1 MKLIKLFLKN
11 ILFIL
16 LCIFLFVLY
25 IILDRK
31 YYNKESFELNPTF
44 NMIGNPNDT
53 EFGALDY
60 DNIANSIENSESYID
75 LSNEMPELRS
85 KFSSEEDFKT
95 KFNTIKSTKNKQFFN
110 IESIKKDF
118 KYFNN
123 AANLMHANN
132 TNVPYVFN

>member
-1 MKLIKLFLKN
+1 MELIKLFLKN

-16 LCIFLFVLY
+16 LCIFLFILY

-31 YYNKESFELNPTF
+31 YYNKESFELNPNF
-44 NMIGNPNDT
+44 NIIGNPNDT
-53 EFGALDY
+53 EFGPLDY
-60 DNIANSIENSESYID
+60 DNIADNIENSNSYID
-75 LSNEMPELRS
+75 LSNAMTDLREE
-85 KFSSEEDFKT
+85 FSDEDEFKT
-95 KFNTIKSTKNKQFFN
+95 RFNTIKSKKNKRFFN

-132 TNVPYVFN
+132 TNYTTFS

>member
-1 MKLIKLFLKN
+1 MEVLKLFLRN

-44 NMIGNPNDT
+44 NMIGNPSDT
-53 EFGALDY
+53 EFGPLDY
-60 DNIANSIENSESYID
+60 DNIANNIETSESYID
-75 LSNEMPELRS
+75 LSNKMPELRS
-85 KFSSEEDFKT
+85 KFISEEDFKT
-95 KFNTIKSTKNKQFFN
+95 KFNTIKSTKNKKFFN

-132 TNVPYVFN
+132 TNVPYVF

>member
-1 MKLIKLFLKN
+1 MKLIKLFFKN

-16 LCIFLFVLY
+16 LCIFLFILY

-31 YYNKESFELNPTF
+31 YYNKESFELNPDF
-44 NMIGNPNDT
+44 NIIGNPNDT
-53 EFGALDY
+53 EFGPLDY
-60 DNIANSIENSESYID
+60 DNIANNIENSETYID
-75 LSNEMPELRS
+75 LSNAIPELREE
-85 KFSSEEDFKT
+85 FSYEDDFKT
-95 KFNTIKSTKNKQFFN
+95 RFNTIKSKKNKRFFN

-132 TNVPYVFN
+132 TNDTTFL

>member
-1 MKLIKLFLKN
+1 MELIKLFLKN

-16 LCIFLFVLY
+16 LCIFLFILY

-31 YYNKESFELNPTF
+31 YYNKESFEVNPNF
-44 NMIGNPNDT
+44 NIIGNPNDT
-53 EFGALDY
+53 EFGPLDY
-60 DNIANSIENSESYID
+60 DNIADNIENSNSYID
-75 LSNEMPELRS
+75 LSNAMSDLREE
-85 KFSSEEDFKT
+85 FSDEDEFKT
-95 KFNTIKSTKNKQFFN
+95 RFNTIKSKKNKKFFN

-132 TNVPYVFN
+132 TNYTTFS

>member
-1 MKLIKLFLKN
+1 MELIKLFLKN

-16 LCIFLFVLY
+16 LCIFLFILY

-31 YYNKESFELNPTF
+31 YYNESFEVNPNF
-44 NMIGNPNDT
+44 NIIGNPNDT
-53 EFGALDY
+53 EFGPLDY
-60 DNIANSIENSESYID
+60 DNIADNIENSNSYID
-75 LSNEMPELRS
+75 LSNAMSDLREE
-85 KFSSEEDFKT
+85 FSDEDEFKT
-95 KFNTIKSTKNKQFFN
+95 RFNTIKSKKNKKFFN

-132 TNVPYVFN
+132 TNYTTFS

>member
-1 MKLIKLFLKN
+1 MELIKLFLKN

-16 LCIFLFVLY
+16 LCIFLFILY

-31 YYNKESFELNPTF
+31 YYNKESFELNPNF
-44 NMIGNPNDT
+44 NIIGNPNDT
-53 EFGALDY
+53 EFGPLDY
-60 DNIANSIENSESYID
+60 DNIADNIENSNSYID
-75 LSNEMPELRS
+75 LSNAMSDLREE
-85 KFSSEEDFKT
+85 FSDEDEFKT
-95 KFNTIKSTKNKQFFN
+95 RFNTIKSKKNKRFFN

-132 TNVPYVFN
+132 TNYTTFS

>member
-1 MKLIKLFLKN
+1 M
-11 ILFIL
+11 FIL
-16 LCIFLFVLY
+16 LCIFLFGLY

-60 DNIANSIENSESYID
+60 DNIANSIENSESFID
-75 LSNEMPELRS
+75 LSNAIPELRS
-85 KFSSEEDFKT
+85 KFSSEEDFKR
-95 KFNTIKSTKNKQFFN
+95 KFNTIKSTKNKKFFN

-132 TNVPYVFN
+132 TNVSYSLNSE

>member
-1 MKLIKLFLKN
+1 MELIKLFLKN

-16 LCIFLFVLY
+16 LCIFLFILY

-31 YYNKESFELNPTF
+31 YYNKESFELNPNF
-44 NMIGNPNDT
+44 NIIGNPNDT
-53 EFGALDY
+53 EFGPLDY
-60 DNIANSIENSESYID
+60 DNIADNIENSNSYID
-75 LSNEMPELRS
+75 LSNAMSDLREE
-85 KFSSEEDFKT
+85 FSDEDEFKT
-95 KFNTIKSTKNKQFFN
+95 RFNTIKSKKNKKFFN

-132 TNVPYVFN
+132 TNYTTFS